1 MNALISLDG
10 EGLVARLD
18 DGREVKHMDAEELA
32 NLLWQIGIR
41 VADVK
46 AVDWHADVEIAPTSG
61 QKIAI
66 YSRLRL
72 LEEGAHD
79 NQYQSARN
87 LTIAKLLAMPV
98 WISRQELSQS
108 LHEQKGSESQIDLWL
123 SERKIFAV
131 DQSRSQLFAAF
142 QFDDA
147 RRPRG
152 IVSEILAI
160 LDKED
165 EWAVASW
172 FLFPNAWITRL
183 QNGIETPVPP
193 ADLLDDEDAVRDAAR
208 KERQGTYFA

>member
-61 QKIAI
+61 QKIAM

-72 LEEGAHD
+72 LEEISHD
-79 NQYQSARN
+79 DQYQSARN
-87 LTIAKLLAMPV
+87 RTIAKLLAMPV

-108 LHEQKGSESQIDLWL
+108 LHAQEGSEIQIDVWL
-123 SERKIFAV
+123 GERKIFAV
-131 DQSRSQLFAAF
+131 DRSGSQLFAAF
-142 QFDDA
+142 QFEDA

-152 IVSEILAI
+152 IVSEILVL
-160 LDKED
+160 LDKKD

-172 FLFPNAWITRL
+172 FLFPNGWITRL
-183 QNGIETPVPP
+183 QNGVETPVPP
-193 ADLLDDEDAVRDAAR
+193 ADAIDDEDAVKNAAR
-208 KERQGTYFA
+208 KERQGTHFA